1 MNLKDIVSISGMG
14 GLYQVRGQR
23 SNGLIVSALG
33 EEKSK
38 FVSNRVHMFT
48 PLEGITIYTYTDN
61 VELGKVLLA
70 MKKIADAT
78 PPLASKESNDAHKEY
93 FKTVLPDFDE
103 DRVYVSDIK
112 KLIKWYHALD
122 GHGLIVEEPKAKKK
136 AKKAKAEETAEDDA
150 PAEDQ

>member
-61 VELGKVLLA
+61 IELGKVLLD
-70 MKKIADAT
+70 MKNLSDKT
-78 PPLASKESNDAHKEY
+78 PPVSSKESSDAHKEY
-93 FKTVLPDFDE
+93 FKKVLPDFDE

-122 GHGLIVEEPKAKKK
+122 AQGLIVE
-136 AKKAKAEETAEDDA
+136 AKAGDVEVEAEDVTADT
-150 PAEDQ
+150 PDEDQ